1 MTIKNGE
8 ELTREIARLAED
20 KKGDN
25 IVSIDLQG
33 ISLVADYFILIS
45 GNNERQV
52 QAIVK
57 GIKEGLGVQEIS
69 PARIEGEKDSRWVLM
84 DYGEV
89 IVHVFHREAR
99 EYYQLEKLWA
109 DAPQLELMS

>member
-8 ELTREIARLAED
+8 ELTREIARLAEE
-20 KKGDN
+20 KKGQS

-33 ISLVADYFILIS
+33 ISLVADFFILIS

-52 QAIVK
+52 HAIVR
-57 GIKEGLGVQEIS
+57 GIKEGLGKENIN
-69 PARIEGEKDSRWVLM
+69 PFRIEGEKDNRWVLM